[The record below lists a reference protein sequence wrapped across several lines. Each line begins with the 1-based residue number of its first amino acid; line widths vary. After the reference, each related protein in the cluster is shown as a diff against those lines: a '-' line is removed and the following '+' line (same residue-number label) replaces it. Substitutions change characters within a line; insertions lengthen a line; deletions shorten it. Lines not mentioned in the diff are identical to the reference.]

1 MKTLVTTAEARL
13 VMIIRKTREIIIDT
27 EVSGFFPLFCIETE
41 SKHQQEVARRLEREE
56 GHKKNTR
63 PQEPQVVMSLAPEE
77 ETLIKAL
84 RIIRAHR
91 PQEDKVS
98 HLTKRYFYIAM
109 ELYIIQ
115 TGVDHN
121 AYCKADLS
129 YLNLDIEP

>member
-27 EVSGFFPLFCIETE
+27 EVSGYFHLFCVESE

-56 GHKKNTR
+56 GHKRNTR
-63 PQEPQVVMSLAPEE
+63 PLEPQIVMSLAKEE
-77 ETLIKAL
+77 ETLVNAL

-98 HLTKRYFYIAM
+98 HITKRYFYIAM
-109 ELYIIQ
+109 ELYIID
-115 TGVDHN
+115 TGVDRN
-121 AYCKADLS
+121 AYAKADLS